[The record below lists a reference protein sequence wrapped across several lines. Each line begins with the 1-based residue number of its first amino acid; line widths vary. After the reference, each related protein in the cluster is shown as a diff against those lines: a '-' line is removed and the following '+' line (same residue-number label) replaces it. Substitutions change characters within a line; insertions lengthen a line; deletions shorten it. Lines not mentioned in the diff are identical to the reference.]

1 MFHVDSEVSACS
13 GNEPGSQKEVVS
25 FKTSSAAFIIDGQ
38 HERQGGGPPGV
49 VFTPRQFG
57 HGQPDVRRRGQERGH
72 GADESRQ
79 GRGARARRK
88 SLKCSEIL
96 AAFDPP
102 IEFGSHSD
110 MVGSKDGYQ
119 AEHIIPTSAFHES
132 GRSGA
137 RIAECSGY
145 TTPSAMTWMVG
156 DGQSAGQEHKILT
169 DAMREFSQANDL
181 AGREAPLSEW
191 LDKYKE
197 GAKDALKNG
206 EPRRKNTRED
216 LDDDSLIDA
225 AAECIRAH
233 AAEAFAKLDL
243 PRSRRRHARCAIF
256 VAGDARRSAAVADT
270 LGGSGGGGL

>member
-1 MFHVDSEVSACS
+1 M
-13 GNEPGSQKEVVS
+13 GK
-25 FKTSSAAFIIDGQ
+25 SAAMVQ
-38 HERQGGGPPGV
+38 LKVVKAGGAGGK
-49 VFTPRQFG
+49 
-57 HGQPDVRRRGQERGH
+57 
-72 GADESRQ
+72 
-79 GRGARARRK
+79 K

-96 AAFDPP
+96 ASFDPP
-102 IEFGSHSD
+102 IEFGSHSE

-137 RIAECSGY
+137 RVANCSGY
-145 TTPSAMTWMVG
+145 STPSATTWMVG
-156 DGQSAGQEHKILT
+156 DGQGAGQEHKILT

-197 GAKDALKNG
+197 GTKDALKNG
-206 EPRRKNTRED
+206 EPRRKNKRDD

-233 AAEAFAKLDL
+233 AAEAFAKLDPPVKPETPL
-243 PRSRRRHARCAIF
+243 RNPWQATKAQR
-256 VAGDARRSAAVADT
+256 AAADS
-270 LGGSGGGGL
+270 LGGNVGGVF